1 MSASIQA
8 VTMPKWGIE
17 MTEGTV
23 SGWTAREGQAV
34 VKGEALLEVETDK
47 IVNTVE
53 SPATGTVRR
62 ILVGAG
68 EVRPVGALIAVL
80 ADAEITDAELSDF
93 IANFKGATVSFEPDA
108 GPTQAAV
115 SADGVATTAASQL
128 VSPVA
133 ARLAESLG
141 IDVSKVTGSGR
152 NGRVMKEDVEA
163 YAARSAQSAPANP
176 VRRVPMSAARVV
188 IARRL
193 LESKQTIPHYRMVR
207 EVVASAL
214 LERREAQRQNGVRV
228 TLNDLIVAAAAAALV
243 RHPSLNA
250 QLSGDEILE
259 YRHADIAIAV
269 STAQGLLTPILR
281 SADTLSLSEIA
292 RQSNELAARARAG
305 TLRRE
310 DITGGTFTVSNLG
323 MYGLDSFDA
332 IINPPQVAI
341 LAVGALRERVLARA
355 GVAVVAPV
363 VTLTLSADHRVVDG
377 AVAAQ
382 FLATLAGA
390 IEQPTPA

>member
-1 MSASIQA
+1 
-8 VTMPKWGIE
+8 
-17 MTEGTV
+17 
-23 SGWTAREGQAV
+23 
-34 VKGEALLEVETDK
+34 
-47 IVNTVE
+47 
-53 SPATGTVRR
+53 
-62 ILVGAG
+62 
-68 EVRPVGALIAVL
+68 VGALIGVL
-80 ADAEITDAELSDF
+80 ADAETSDAELSDF
-93 IANFKGATVSFEPDA
+93 IANFKAATVSFEPDA
-108 GPTQAAV
+108 GPAEAAV
-115 SADGVATTAASQL
+115 AADAVAAIATSQL

-141 IDVSKVTGSGR
+141 IDLSKVTGSGR

-176 VRRVPMSAARVV
+176 VRRVPLSATRIV

-193 LESKQTIPHYRMVR
+193 LESKQTIPHYRLVR
-207 EVVASAL
+207 VVVASAL
-214 LERREAQRQNGVRV
+214 IDRREAQRRDGVRV
-228 TLNDLIVAAAAAALV
+228 TLNDLIVQAVAAALV
-243 RHPSLNA
+243 QHPALNA

-281 SADTLSLSEIA
+281 SADTLSLGEIA
-292 RQSNELAARARAG
+292 RQSSELAARARAG

-341 LAVGALRERVLARA
+341 LAVGALRERVLARE

-363 VTLTLSADHRVVDG
+363 LTLTLSADHRVVDG

-390 IEQPTPA
+390 MERPTPA

>member
-1 MSASIQA
+1 MSSAIQA

-53 SPATGTVRR
+53 SPAAGTVRR

-108 GPTQAAV
+108 GPTDAAV
-115 SADGVATTAASQL
+115 PADSVATTATSQL

-141 IDVSKVTGSGR
+141 IDLSKVTGSGR

-163 YAARSAQSAPANP
+163 YAARSTESAPVNP

-193 LESKQTIPHYRMVR
+193 LESKQTIPHYRLVR

-214 LERREAQRQNGVRV
+214 IDRREAQRRDGVRV
-228 TLNDLIVAAAAAALV
+228 TLNDFIVQATAAALV
-243 RHPSLNA
+243 QHPSLNA

-281 SADTLSLSEIA
+281 SADTLSLGEIA
-292 RQSNELAARARAG
+292 RQSSELAARARAG

-341 LAVGALRERVLARA
+341 LAVGALRERVLARS
-355 GVAVVAPV
+355 GVAVVAPAL
-363 VTLTLSADHRVVDG
+363 TLTLSADHRVVDG
-377 AVAAQ
+377 AVAAR

-390 IEQPTPA
+390 IEQPT